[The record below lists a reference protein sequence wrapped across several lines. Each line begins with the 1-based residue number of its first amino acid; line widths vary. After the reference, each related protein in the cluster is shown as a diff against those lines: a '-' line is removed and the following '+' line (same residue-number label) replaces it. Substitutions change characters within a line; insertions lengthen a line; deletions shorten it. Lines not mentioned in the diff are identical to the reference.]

1 MVSHDWLVMYCLLY
15 MVRWG
20 IRWLGGGGLGGGVVV
35 D

>member
-15 MVRWG
+15 MVR
-20 IRWLGGGGLGGGVVV
+20 LGGGGLSGGEVV